1 MYFIASFLRN
11 MDFFGHPVTMHFG
24 RSLSKKKEG
33 DAEQKT
39 MLGGFHSIL
48 IRSIFFYTVVI
59 YCRKM
64 INADEN
70 SIDIS
75 KNFVEWHLLAKN

>member
-1 MYFIASFLRN
+1 MYFIGSFLRN

-33 DAEQKT
+33 DAEQT
-39 MLGGFHSIL
+39 TILGGFHSIM
-48 IRSIFFYTVVI
+48 IRSIFLYTVYI
-59 YCRKM
+59 YYGKM
-64 INADEN
+64 LNAEEN

-75 KNFVEWHLLAKN
+75 KVFIDWHKLAKE

>member
-1 MYFIASFLRN
+1 

-33 DAEQKT
+33 DAEQT
-39 MLGGFHSIL
+39 TVLGGFHSII
-48 IRSIFFYTVVI
+48 IRSIFLYTVVI
-59 YCRKM
+59 YLWKM
-64 INADEN
+64 INADDN

-75 KNFVEWHLLAKN
+75 KVFVDWHQLAKD